1 MNCKKSHGKLS
12 LVLCMVCIWIA
23 GLMVPDALVAQ
34 TTQNVTGQVL
44 DEREEPLAGC
54 VISVKGQ
61 KVNVITDINGNFSIK
76 ASNQDVLE
84 VSFLGYEKQSIPV
97 SGKKVFRIIM
107 KEDAQALD
115 EVVVTGYQTLSKERV
130 TGAFGLI
137 SSKQFENKLQ
147 PDLKSLLEGQAAGVV
162 LDKDGNI
169 EIRGVSTFSAETTPL
184 LVVDGFPVEG
194 TLDDL
199 NPDNIENITVLKD
212 GVAAS
217 IYGSR
222 AANGVIVITT
232 KQGQQGKTRIS
243 YKGSFNVTLKPD
255 LSKLNRASTSDYIDA
270 ELDLFNLNPN
280 GPSTMDTD
288 NMSRVTY
295 LMMQVREG
303 NITQAQADA
312 EINQLRQIDG
322 LKQAEKYMFRNKLSH
337 QHNVSISGGSET
349 NLYNAAVNYTKER
362 GNFINTD
369 NDRLILDLNNRWKPF
384 KFLTVETNVN
394 MVYAR
399 SNEPT
404 YGYEDL
410 LGYNSSSDLQPYT
423 NIVDAYGNP
432 CDVWG
437 KTCSA
442 LQTGRPVSEVSCVS
456 TSFQA

>member
-23 GLMVPDALVAQ
+23 GLMIPDTLVAQ

-97 SGKKVFRIIM
+97 SGKKAFRIIM

-280 GPSTMDTD
+280 GPSTMNTD

-337 QHNVSISGGSET
+337 QHNVSISGGSE
-349 NLYNAAVNYTKER
+349 
-362 GNFINTD
+362 
-369 NDRLILDLNNRWKPF
+369 
-384 KFLTVETNVN
+384 
-394 MVYAR
+394 
-399 SNEPT
+399 
-404 YGYEDL
+404 
-410 LGYNSSSDLQPYT
+410 SS
-423 NIVDAYGNP
+423 
-432 CDVWG
+432 
-437 KTCSA
+437 
-442 LQTGRPVSEVSCVS
+442 
-456 TSFQA
+456 